1 MKFSVLLSI
10 YHKEKPEYFNR
21 AMQSIWEEQT
31 VQPDEIVLVLDG
43 PLPKELMGTIE
54 RWQQTIGE
62 KLKQIPLAQNVGLG
76 EALNQGLH
84 ACSHNLVARMDT
96 DDIAIPKRFETQL
109 EVFADERIDICGSWI
124 SEFESDETL
133 VESVRKVPQYHAD
146 IVHFA
151 QKRNPMNHPSVMYR
165 KDAVLKT
172 GGYRPMLWFED
183 YYLWVR
189 MLQSGAQFYNIQTP
203 LVHMRAGTAQLERR
217 RGIAYAKQEF
227 FFQRELRR
235 IRFIN
240 TPQML
245 LNLITRIGVRML
257 PKQAVA
263 SLYRN
268 IRRMG

>member
-10 YHKEKPEYFNR
+10 YHKEKPAYFNR

-31 VQPDEIVLVLDG
+31 VQPDEIILVIDG
-43 PLPKELMGTIE
+43 PLPKALTDAID
-54 RWQQTIGE
+54 RWQQAIGG

-76 EALNQGLH
+76 EALNQGLL
-84 ACSHNLVARMDT
+84 ACSHGLVARMDT
-96 DDIAIPKRFETQL
+96 DDIAMPKRFEVQL
-109 EVFADERIDICGSWI
+109 EVFADENIDICGSWI
-124 SEFESDETL
+124 SEFNDDETM

-151 QKRNPMNHPSVMYR
+151 KKRNPLNHPSVMYR
-165 KDAVLKT
+165 KDAVLKA

-189 MLQSGAQFYNIQTP
+189 MIQSGARFYNLQTP

-227 FFQRELRR
+227 LFQRELY
-235 IRFIN
+235 
-240 TPQML
+240 
-245 LNLITRIGVRML
+245 RIGFISASQLLFNLAVRTGVRVL
-257 PKQAVA
+257 PKRAVA
-263 SLYRN
+263 SLYQTIRN
-268 IRRMG
+268 LK

>member
-10 YHKEKPEYFNR
+10 YYKEKPAYFNR

-31 VQPDEIVLVLDG
+31 VKPDEIILVMDG
-43 PLPKELMGTIE
+43 PLSKVLTDAID
-54 RWQQTIGE
+54 RWQQTIGK
-62 KLKQIPLAQNVGLG
+62 KLKQIPLTQNVGLG
-76 EALNQGLH
+76 EALNQGLQT
-84 ACSHNLVARMDT
+84 CSHDLVARMDT
-96 DDIAIPKRFETQL
+96 DDIAIPKRFEKQL
-109 EVFADERIDICGSWI
+109 EVFADENIDICGSWI
-124 SEFESDETL
+124 SEFDSDETI
-133 VESVRKVPQYHAD
+133 VESLRKVPQYHAD
-146 IVHFA
+146 IVCFA

-165 KDAVLKT
+165 KDAVLKA

-189 MLQSGAQFYNIQTP
+189 MLQSGAKFYNLQTP